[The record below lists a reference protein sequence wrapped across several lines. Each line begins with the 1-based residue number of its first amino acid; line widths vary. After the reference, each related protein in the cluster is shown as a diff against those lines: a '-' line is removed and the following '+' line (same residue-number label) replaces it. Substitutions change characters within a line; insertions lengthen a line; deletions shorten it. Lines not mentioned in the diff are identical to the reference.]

1 MSEETVE
8 DEIARPSVRVPG
20 EDNPFVGQYWQA
32 GGLRLPVSSAGKMYL
47 PRIDMRE
54 LVEKSGCGFPIRYS
68 ERLQS
73 RVEVFA
79 VEEGFL
85 VRVVR
90 LSKRELHTFQGRLLE
105 RFGAFTVPFDFVCLP
120 QGCGLIH
127 FVRFIPLSVQPAGQV
142 KELDSEVWQQ
152 ANQRSDAQIMAYVR
166 EKRPGSLSELPE
178 QYLLELERSHE
189 LRSLRDTEAVA
200 EKMGGQI
207 PGNFQLCDD
216 EAMAGRISREP
227 TRNSGD
233 GGSLPTLEKLRQ
245 PKLMLHAS
253 QKHVDAVAQLHGKLP
268 NFGGVIDY
276 ILRKLE
282 AQRLCDSPIRFSP
295 LLLVGDPGVGKS
307 YFCRQL
313 AEALKMSFD
322 SVQVAASSQELHI
335 TGLAKS
341 WASAGPS
348 RFSEI
353 MSESKIANPLIMVDE
368 IDKVAEDKVQNAL
381 LQIFEA
387 ETAARWV
394 DQYVEVPL
402 DLSRVLFI
410 ATANE
415 EAALSPVLLSRFE
428 VFEISK
434 PNEYQLA
441 TVFGSIYADEKRQ
454 FHKSGMFAKNL
465 PPEALG
471 KLIHAGL
478 TPREA
483 RRLLVNAMELAII
496 RTHRLH
502 GELNEGQVILQ
513 PDDMSM
519 PRRNEKAHRIGFI

>member
-8 DEIARPSVRVPG
+8 DEIARPSVRVPD
-20 EDNPFVGQYWQA
+20 EDNPFVGQYWQV
-32 GGLRLPVSSAGKMYL
+32 GGLRLPVSSAGKIFL
-47 PRIDMRE
+47 PRINMRE
-54 LVEKSGCGFPIRYS
+54 LVEKSGCDFPFRYTEHLKS
-68 ERLQS
+68 S
-73 RVEVFA
+73 AEVFA
-79 VEEGFL
+79 EEEGFL

-90 LSKRELHTFQGRLLE
+90 LSKRELHTLQGRLLE

-127 FVRFIPLSVQPAGQV
+127 FVRFIPLSVQPAGQGKDFAPV
-142 KELDSEVWQQ
+142 IWQQ
-152 ANQRSDAQIMAYVR
+152 ANQRSDTQIMAYVR

-178 QYLLELERSHE
+178 QYLLELERSYD
-189 LRSLRDTEAVA
+189 LRSLCDTETVA
-200 EKMGGQI
+200 EKMGGQRH
-207 PGNFQLCDD
+207 GSFQLCDG

-227 TRNSGD
+227 TRNSGS
-233 GGSLPTLEKLRQ
+233 GGSLPTLEKLCQ

-276 ILRKLE
+276 VLRKLE

-313 AEALKMSFD
+313 AEALKMSFECIP
-322 SVQVAASSQELHI
+322 VAGSTQELHI
-335 TGLAKS
+335 TGLSKS
-341 WASAGPS
+341 WGSAGPS

-368 IDKVAEDKVQNAL
+368 IDKVGEVKVQNAL

-394 DQYVEVPL
+394 DQYIEVPL

-415 EAALSPVLLSRFE
+415 EAALSPVLVSRFE

-434 PNEYQLA
+434 PSELQLA
-441 TVFGSIYADEKRQ
+441 TVFDSIYADEKRQ

-465 PPEALG
+465 PSELLG
-471 KLIHAGL
+471 KLIHTGL

-496 RTHRLH
+496 RTHRLY
-502 GELNEGQVILQ
+502 GELKEGQVVLQ
-513 PDDMSM
+513 PDDMPM
-519 PRRNEKAHRIGFI
+519 PRRNENLHRIGFI